1 MLNFL
6 IAKFAYHLGWNLKL
20 EIYSTSNGDDF
31 VREDQIVIWGFRLS
45 QRYWNLQKIKV
56 QNALYN
62 QTSVFTFSY
71 TQNKRLKITQI
82 DV

>member
-45 QRYWNLQKIKV
+45 QRYWNLQKINV
-56 QNALYN
+56 
-62 QTSVFTFSY
+62 
-71 TQNKRLKITQI
+71 
-82 DV
+82 